1 MESMDTQIFWNII
14 GEYNAQTMMI
24 QMGLFIFLIS
34 AIVVSYMQK
43 INWLAKFALGIT
55 NVFISFG
62 FFALYG
68 TEPIQKYFALPL
80 YLICG
85 VLFLYESWHSRNDVL
100 QKPNVLQ
107 ATLLALY
114 LLYPFVSVLLG
125 NSFPQMVTYIMPCPV
140 VSLSITV
147 YAGYKNK
154 NKLLLALLTLWG
166 FSGIKSVFF
175 NAYEDLILLICGL
188 YGAVLLFYEIKAS
201 KTK

>member
-1 MESMDTQIFWNII
+1 MESMDTQIFWNVI
-14 GEYNAQTMMI
+14 GEYNAQTMII

-100 QKPNVLQ
+100 QKPNILQ
-107 ATLLALY
+107 AVLLALY
-114 LLYPFVSVLLG
+114 LLYPFVFLQFVLVISL
-125 NSFPQMVTYIMPCPV
+125 NVSFNNAFLIYLCH
-140 VSLSITV
+140 
-147 YAGYKNK
+147 
-154 NKLLLALLTLWG
+154 LLLCC
-166 FSGIKSVFF
+166 F
-175 NAYEDLILLICGL
+175 
-188 YGAVLLFYEIKAS
+188 
-201 KTK
+201 